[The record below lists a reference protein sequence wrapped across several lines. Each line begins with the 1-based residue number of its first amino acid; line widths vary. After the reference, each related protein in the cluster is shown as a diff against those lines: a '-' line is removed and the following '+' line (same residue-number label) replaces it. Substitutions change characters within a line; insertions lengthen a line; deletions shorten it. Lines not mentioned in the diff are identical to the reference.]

1 MRIESLTLF
10 RFVAAIIVVV
20 SHFGAETG
28 LASIAPGLMAS
39 GPQMVSFFFVLSGVV
54 LALAYVDRPEQP
66 GFVVRF
72 WWARVARIV
81 PVYLLALALSIVLFW
96 NAPSTTAN
104 AVLLDV
110 LFLQAWFPPYPLAI
124 NGPAWSLSVEAF
136 FYATFPLSLW
146 YLRQARPTPR
156 GLIIASLA
164 CWAFSQA
171 VLTNLLHP
179 RFYAGFPSISFDL
192 IHYLPLS
199 HLASF
204 WLGIAGGYWLL
215 RNRDRFRLSP
225 AVSVV
230 LVSVSAG
237 ALVAAL
243 EYKHLYAS
251 VDGFRAA
258 LHGGFFAPLF
268 LFFMLM
274 LSLADTRTTAWLAS
288 PALVLLGEASYSLYI
303 LQQPIHALY
312 VEQIASRW
320 ALARQVGFYGYASV
334 LVLLSLI
341 ILLAYE
347 RPAQRWLRR
356 LPPGT

>member
-1 MRIESLTLF
+1 MRIETLTLF
-10 RFVAAIIVVV
+10 RFIAAMIVVV
-20 SHFGAETG
+20 SHFGADTG

-110 LFLQAWFPPYPLAI
+110 LFLQAWFPPYALAI

-146 YLRQARPTPR
+146 YLRQARPVPVR
-156 GLIIASLA
+156 LLMVSLA
-164 CWAFSQA
+164 CWAFSQI

-179 RFYAGFPSISFDL
+179 RFNAGFPSISFDL
-192 IHYLPLS
+192 IHYFPVS

-204 WLGIAGGYWLL
+204 WLGIAGGYWLVHY
-215 RNRDRFRLSP
+215 RDRARLSP

-230 LVSVSAG
+230 ILSVSAG

-243 EYKHLYAS
+243 EYKDLYAS
-251 VDGFRAA
+251 VDGFRAP

-268 LFFMLM
+268 LLLVLA
-274 LSLADTRTTAWLAS
+274 LSLAAARTTAWLAS

-312 VEQIASRW
+312 VEQIANHW
-320 ALARQVGFYGYASV
+320 AWARHAGFYGYAGT
-334 LVLLSLI
+334 LVLLSLVVFLI
-341 ILLAYE
+341 YE
-347 RPAQRWLRR
+347 RPSQRWLRR
-356 LPPGT
+356 RLSRS